1 MVRISQMVRTL
12 AAAFVLALVSLIG
25 VSRGL
30 AQPSDLVLGTEG
42 ALPPAPRDYQTEVHG
57 EVRWDFPRQ
66 ANDEARSLIDM
77 FDATWER
84 ITEELGGDIR
94 GEMTVRIGRNP
105 DEMRALAPIGL
116 PPPDYAAGVAYPGR
130 GLILL
135 TLTAPGTWERPP
147 MGSVFT
153 HELSHIALHRA
164 VGGHPVPRWF
174 TEGMAIHQ
182 AREASFERAQTLMA
196 ARHESQ
202 RIPLRQLSRRF
213 PSRPFAVN
221 LAYAQSADV
230 VGYLHKTNNGPRKL
244 RQLVARMREGMPF
257 DDALLDAYY
266 TSMRTL
272 EREWVADLESRQ
284 QAFPFLVGG
293 GIAWV
298 LGAILLPIA
307 WRKRRLEHAERLAL
321 MSKRE
326 EEEAAALEA
335 LNARI
340 AALLAEEEAAI
351 DSPSPPLALPVVV
364 VDGEPHTLH

>member
-1 MVRISQMVRTL
+1 MLRVLV
-12 AAAFVLALVSLIG
+12 AAVVLMLVSLTG
-25 VSRGL
+25 VTSTS

-42 ALPPAPRDYQTEVHG
+42 ALPPAPADYRTEVHG
-57 EVRWDFPRQ
+57 DVRWDFPRQ
-66 ANDEARSLIDM
+66 ASDEARALIDTM
-77 FDATWER
+77 DETWGR
-84 ITEELGGDIR
+84 ITRELGGDIDDA
-94 GEMTVRIGRNP
+94 MVVRIGRNP
-105 DEMRALAPIGL
+105 EEMRALAPIGM
-116 PPPDYAAGVAYPGR
+116 PPPQYAAGVAYPAR

-147 MGSVFT
+147 MNSVFT

-164 VGGHPVPRWF
+164 VGGHAVPRWF
-174 TEGMAIHQ
+174 TEGLAIHQ

-230 VGYLHKTNNGPRKL
+230 VGYLLKTNNGPRKL
-244 RQLVARMREGMPF
+244 RQLMARMREGMPF

-298 LGAILLPIA
+298 LAAILLPIA

-326 EEEAAALEA
+326 EEEAAAIESLD
-335 LNARI
+335 ARI
-340 AALLAEEEAAI
+340 AALLAEEEAATEPPVI
-351 DSPSPPLALPVVV
+351 PLALPVVV
-364 VDGEPHTLH
+364 VDGEAHTLH